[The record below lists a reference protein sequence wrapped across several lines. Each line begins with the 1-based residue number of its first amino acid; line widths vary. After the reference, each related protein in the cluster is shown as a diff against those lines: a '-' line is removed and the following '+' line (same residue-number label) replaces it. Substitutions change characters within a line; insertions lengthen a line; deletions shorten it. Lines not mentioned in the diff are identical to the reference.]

1 MKRLTEKLLNSI
13 KVEKEKKKKNEAQK
27 PAMSPFQEAIH
38 ERLQIASKK
47 IASVMELDENFD
59 EELKDIETELQKSA

>member
-1 MKRLTEKLLNSI
+1 
-13 KVEKEKKKKNEAQK
+13 
-27 PAMSPFQEAIH
+27 MSPFQEAIH

-59 EELKDIETELQKSA
+59 EELKDIETEL